1 MTLMTH
7 FQRVC
12 IVLCPEICPEI
23 LKFSC
28 SEKKSFLCPG
38 MEIVLQLVEIRMIKW
53 IYGVRLRD
61 QLSCVAL
68 QQRLAIQDV
77 TTVVQ

>member
-1 MTLMTH
+1 
-7 FQRVC
+7 
-12 IVLCPEICPEI
+12 
-23 LKFSC
+23 
-28 SEKKSFLCPG
+28 

-53 IYGVRLRD
+53 MCGVRLRD

-77 TTVVQ
+77 TTLVQ